1 VSLYQ
6 GTTVADKEIARWDED
21 KEEDKAAVDEGVGA
35 VVWVATKR
43 LDLAANVCVPIAGT
57 R

>member
-1 VSLYQ
+1 MA
-6 GTTVADKEIARWDED
+6 VAEKEIAQWDED
-21 KEEDKAAVDEGVGA
+21 KAAADEGVGA

-43 LDLAANVCVPIAGT
+43 LDLAANACVPIAGT